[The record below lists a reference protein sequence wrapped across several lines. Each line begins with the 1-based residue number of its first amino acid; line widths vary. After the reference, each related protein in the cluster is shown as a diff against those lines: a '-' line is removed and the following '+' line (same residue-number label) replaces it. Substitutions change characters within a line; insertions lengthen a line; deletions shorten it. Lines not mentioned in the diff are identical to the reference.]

1 MTLGKEAAQ
10 GVPGFKV
17 AGVSAGLK
25 GDVKLDFALIVSD
38 TPCVAAGVFTINR
51 MKAAPVIVD
60 QARLAKKAMGY
71 RAVAINTRP
80 TMYSSEPTIMIGR
93 KP

>member
-25 GDVKLDFALIVSD
+25 GDVADALGRGREMVD
-38 TPCVAAGVFTINR
+38 GVVPPGMHLGGDGKQAVLLR
-51 MKAAPVIVD
+51 D
-60 QARLAKKAMGY
+60 QSF
-71 RAVAINTRP
+71 RALRRCR
-80 TMYSSEPTIMIGR
+80 G
-93 KP
+93 